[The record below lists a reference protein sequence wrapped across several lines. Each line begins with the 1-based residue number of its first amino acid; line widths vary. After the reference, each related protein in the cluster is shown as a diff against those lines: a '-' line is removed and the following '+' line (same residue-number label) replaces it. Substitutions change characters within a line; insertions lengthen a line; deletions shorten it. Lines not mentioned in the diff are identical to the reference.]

1 MIRKEACIM
10 AEVTKKVLVLTFL
23 CENGKELKVTINNPN
38 VSLTGAQIK
47 ESMDSI
53 VTSQALGDEST
64 VSDIVSAYYVTQQ
77 QDQVALV

>member
-1 MIRKEACIM
+1 M